1 MGFIPIF
8 ITLGAFVFLFIAIV
22 HQNFQ
27 KKKKEFQT
35 NLDEFIGLTTRL
47 HRELDAPDLLP
58 EDKNLENFERHYYG
72 LKKLPEFDSRH
83 ESLTLSVKSKL
94 VACKKARY
102 QYQSLLT
109 KKPYSMVAS
118 IMGHKAI

>member
-22 HQNFQ
+22 HQSFQ

-35 NLDEFIGLTTRL
+35 DLEEFIGLITRL
-47 HRELDAPDLLP
+47 HKELDAPGMLP

-72 LKKLPEFDSRH
+72 LKKLPEFDNQH
-83 ESLTLSVKSKL
+83 ESLALLAKSKL
-94 VACKKARY
+94 VACKKALY